1 MPKPR
6 LLVLSCLAVGLSGVG
21 ASHATAGYYDFLAA
35 PERDLNRVYHL
46 DRATGEIGA
55 CQYGLK
61 EGTVGVTL
69 CYEPGEGAGPQPT
82 SDYSLVASS
91 HEHEGGVFRVDQRS
105 GKMSICYVLN
115 DKVVCTP
122 PAK

>member
-1 MPKPR
+1 MPMSRR
-6 LLVLSCLAVGLSGVG
+6 LACLCLVTGLSAFG
-21 ASHATAGYYDFLAA
+21 AGPATAGNYVFMAA
-35 PERDLNRVYHL
+35 PERDINLVYHL

-69 CYEPGEGAGPQPT
+69 CYKPGEGAGPQPT
-82 SDYSLVASS
+82 GDYALAASN
-91 HEHEGGVFRVDQRS
+91 HEREGGIFRVDVRS
-105 GKMSICYVLN
+105 GMMSACYLLN